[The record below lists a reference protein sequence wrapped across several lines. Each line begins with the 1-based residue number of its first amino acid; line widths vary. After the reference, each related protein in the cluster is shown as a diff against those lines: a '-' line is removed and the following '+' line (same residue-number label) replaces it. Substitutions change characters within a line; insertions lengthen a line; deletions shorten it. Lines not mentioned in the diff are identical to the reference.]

1 MLHTRKLSVCDKL
14 RMMKVAGMV
23 ACPKLHLFF
32 FAVYCMLFARSEN
45 HDINDLIL
53 ALFAIKLER
62 NDR

>member
-1 MLHTRKLSVCDKL
+1 MGKCTTYDKL
-14 RMMKVAGMV
+14 RMMKAAGMI
-23 ACPKLHLFF
+23 ACPESHLFF
-32 FAVYCMLFARSEN
+32 LAVYCMLFARSEN